1 MFPKDDLS
9 TESITKDPDS
19 DSWNVL
25 LSALRNIG
33 ILEAQLVSRLLETI
47 VLYLQVSV
55 SCDMSIP
62 PASLFGV

>member
-9 TESITKDPDS
+9 TESITKDLDS